1 MTPAT
6 TTLVLPSSDRF
17 GTGRYSLVVEVGKP
31 LDVGAIEALRRIA
44 ALMTEAGLR
53 GAFPAPGHSPGLSRM
68 TIAYARQEEYR
79 LLFLSDGEGF
89 DLYAFELFRNMIH
102 RLLRQAIEVREIRL
116 SDLQRP
122 LIAPYRKPEP
132 NDQNEYDAYPSPA
145 HVRFAV
151 EAEAFNPTKMRRC
164 LVELAVPVEA
174 FHLLQVQQWITP
186 WFDLIEAGA
195 YALPVA
201 HAAQVD
207 SLRGDVELFDEQ
219 SIELTINRFQASETA
234 WGTLV
239 NMLDTCWGDTTLIS
253 RLMIE

>member
-1 MTPAT
+1 
-6 TTLVLPSSDRF
+6 LPSSDRY
-17 GTGRYSLVVEVGKP
+17 GTGSYSLVVEVGKP
-31 LDVGAIEALRRIA
+31 LDAGTIEALRRVA
-44 ALMTEAGLR
+44 ALIAEAGQR
-53 GAFPAPGHSPGLSRM
+53 GAFPAPGHSPGSSRM
-68 TIAYARQEEYR
+68 KIAYARQEEHR

-102 RLLRQAIEVREIRL
+102 RLLRQGIETREIRV

-122 LIAPYRKPEP
+122 LITPYRKPEP

-151 EAEAFNPTKMRRC
+151 EAEDFIPTKMRRC
-164 LVELAVPVEA
+164 LVELALPVEA
-174 FHLLQVQQWITP
+174 FHVHQIQQWIAP

-195 YALPVA
+195 YALPVG
-201 HAAQVD
+201 HATEVD

-219 SIELTINRFQASETA
+219 SIELTVNRFQASETA

-253 RLMIE
+253 RFMIE